1 MRPPSFYLT
10 ADILLIVGNEVMLVQ
25 RKHDP
30 FQSQWALPGGFVD
43 PDERIPHA
51 AQRELEEETG
61 VSGIDLKEF
70 GTYGDP
76 GRDPRGRTVSV
87 VYWQRLP
94 QKPRSVAGDDA
105 ADCRWF
111 PIDQLP
117 PLAFDHSLIVQDAR
131 KRLHELVSR

>member
-1 MRPPSFYLT
+1 MRQPSFYLT
-10 ADILLIVGNEVMLVQ
+10 ADTLLIVGNEVMLVQ

-30 FQSQWALPGGFVD
+30 FVGQWALPGGFVD
-43 PDERIPHA
+43 PDEKVPDA
-51 AQRELEEETG
+51 ARRELQEETG
-61 VSGIDLKEF
+61 VTGVDLKQF

-94 QKPRSVAGDDA
+94 HKPNSVAGDDA

-111 PIDQLP
+111 PLDKLP
-117 PLAFDHSLIVQDAR
+117 PLAFDHSRILEDAR
-131 KRLHELVSR
+131 ERLHELVAR

>member
-1 MRPPSFYLT
+1 MRQPSFYLT
-10 ADILLIVGNEVMLVQ
+10 ADTLLVVGNEVMLVQ

-30 FQSQWALPGGFVD
+30 FVGQWGLPGGFVE
-43 PDERIPHA
+43 PDERIPDA
-51 AQRELEEETG
+51 AKRELQEETG
-61 VSGIDLKEF
+61 VAGIELQQF

-87 VYWQRLP
+87 VYWQRLA
-94 QKPRSVAGDDA
+94 QKPPCVAGDDA

-117 PLAFDHSLIVQDAR
+117 RLAFDHSRILEDAR
-131 KRLHELVSR
+131 KRLHELATR